1 MGLGSALNDETIW
14 KEPRTFNPE
23 RFLDDNMNII
33 NTDNFIPFGTG
44 RRRCLGDQLAKEC
57 IYKFFVGVLSK
68 FSLRKSD
75 NKEDMPSLDLL
86 PGILLS
92 PKPYKII
99 FKKKSTK

>member
-1 MGLGSALNDETIW
+1 MNDETIW
-14 KEPRTFNPE
+14 KEPRKFNPE
-23 RFLDDNMNII
+23 RFLDDKMKVI

-57 IYKFFVGVLSK
+57 IYKFFVGVLSE
-68 FSLRKSD
+68 FTLHDSD
-75 NKEDMPSLDLL
+75 NKDDMPNLELL

-99 FKKKSTK
+99 FKKKKPKI